1 MAKFPRSKRKMFQI
15 QKKVLCWV
23 DGMNVC
29 ANCTEKCCW
38 KIGTVWEVWGMTGE
52 NKWGILE
59 FFETKKEARQY
70 VSRRR
75 RAIKNRLW

>member
-1 MAKFPRSKRKMFQI
+1 MAKFPRSNRKRFQLQYKPCGYI
-15 QKKVLCWV
+15 AINYGNYVHAGV
-23 DGMNVC
+23 GSH
-29 ANCTEKCCW
+29 
-38 KIGTVWEVWGMTGE
+38 WEVWGMTYE